1 MNCLIHN
8 SIMLLTGL
16 PLIPVRY
23 ITSIVPLSLALLG
36 IGVIA
41 FLVYMLLNIYAKS
54 RKKERELELR
64 FKILVES
71 AKDIIYTTNANG
83 NFDYVNDA
91 TLLQTGYS
99 KEELMGRNF
108 KTLVREDYKHSI
120 SAYYKKQI
128 REKSSES
135 YNEFPFI
142 SKSGKT
148 IWVGQS
154 VLFKYDE
161 QGKYSGA
168 EIICR
173 DVSERVLAEET
184 LKQHNLD
191 LKVINEVKELI
202 LTSDE
207 PSSLYIKMLIA
218 LGNNSDKSDFFSI
231 NIFDRSKDMIH
242 IYSLTSKDKR
252 VSSLVHEIKP
262 ETINSLKQF
271 TNHNYNFEKDVK
283 AKEIY
288 QQLHQPCEK
297 YKSAVIQT
305 INGGEKLYG
314 FIGFFSEKSNVYP
327 ESHLI
332 LVNDI
337 CTALGSFFVQ
347 YDQRRIIGEYSKQ
360 LELLNKSKATLMN
373 CLSLQEV
380 YNKLIDIFYQELENI
395 YRVSII
401 IHDTDKKI
409 GNMIYRDV
417 ISPEIY
423 SKLINTKDIP
433 FIHKHLQNE
442 VFDIPDFENDISLTA
457 VSRLWYESDVM
468 SVYSMPVFLNKKL
481 YASVNLV
488 SRKKNNFSEQ
498 QKLLIKEIVESAE
511 PVIEQIIFK
520 EIISEKNKD
529 ISDNINYARRIQNAL
544 MPSEEMLQSL
554 IAESFL
560 VFQQRDSLGGDFYW
574 FEKIGDHIFLTVG
587 DCTGHGVSGSLLTIL
602 ATDYIK
608 QAVETKKMTDP
619 GIILE
624 HVRDSL
630 HSTLN
635 KYSNEDEIIDGLD
648 ISFGVYNQK
657 TKTFLYASAM
667 HNFYLVRN
675 NELIEYKGNKKTIG
689 GTNSNESGYFFT
701 THLFQLKKNDMIYFS
716 TDGYYDQLQHTN
728 EKRFGRNRFKQL
740 LLLISDKKVC
750 EQKEILLEQHLKWK
764 GNLPQTDDICLL
776 GFKVV

>member
-1 MNCLIHN
+1 
-8 SIMLLTGL
+8 MLLTGL

-41 FLVYMLLNIYAKS
+41 FLVYLLLNIYAKS

-242 IYSLTSKDKR
+242 IYSLTSNDKR

-262 ETINSLKQF
+262 ETINLLKQF

-701 THLFQLKKNDMIYFS
+701 THLFQLKKNDLIYFS